1 MHTPAT
7 TTFARCRSALRRE
20 AGITLIEALIALL
33 VLSLGMLALAQVQSM
48 LRYNSDVAKQRSE
61 AVRIAQA
68 NMESLRAF
76 GRLTATTGFKSY
88 AEVAAS
94 GPTQVTGITTNTT
107 FSVTNAVTE
116 VTSPQYKAL
125 TVSVTWTDRNGTA
138 QSVSVN
144 SLISRTDPSLASQ
157 LAIPPEG
164 SPVRNPFD
172 RNVRIPIQATDLG
185 NDKSGF
191 TPPGSEGFYFVFD
204 NTNADIIEKCT
215 GTLSQEA
222 YEDIQD
228 GTDTTNTCDASRR
241 GYLISGFVN
250 FDLRN
255 QVSATSPGST
265 VCDFYADSAM
275 QSLITAASPGS
286 PTLSTF
292 FNQVIS
298 PSNASTSAADMFA
311 FTVSIDVVPSRIYD
325 GAAGVLPA
333 ANLVIEFSSSTV
345 TGNSKAFQYFG
356 TSPITLRN
364 AGTGQSVET
373 FTPVLSGEAVSAT
386 GSQGGSAV
394 LSVSGGKGLL
404 TINPAADLTADT
416 AYEIVLPASTIRFV
430 ATTGPQP
437 RPTDPVLTS
446 TVRFTSGPGPA
457 FSVTAPTTI
466 DGNIVGTFSEPVT
479 AQSTGIVYL
488 YRAGN
493 GNNATLVETFN
504 LANSGAGSGGG
515 SMTLDAGGTTLT
527 INPGADLVP
536 GAEYFIDIEPNIF
549 RDAAGNPFAGTS
561 SPQPFTVGSVS
572 VNASCPNNVADV
584 RDFMNA
590 TLTLSSTGH
599 PTPPFECYADD
610 RESVAIPTTRTVGY
624 FCAVYLST
632 SNTSGWSGVL
642 NLLAPA
648 SWTSSYKAC
657 RYYDP
662 DGDNVVPNDEHPA
675 AYTNVNSSLT
685 DQNFLIV
692 RSSRSCP
699 SEVVDIGSQTGISV
713 HYKTLDHQP

>member
-1 MHTPAT
+1 MYTPTIAS
-7 TTFARCRSALRRE
+7 FSRVRGALRRD

-88 AEVAAS
+88 AEVAGS

-116 VTSPQYKAL
+116 VTNPRYKAL
-125 TVSVTWTDRNGTA
+125 RVTVEWDDRSGTR
-138 QSVSVN
+138 QTVFVD

-172 RNVRIPIQATDLG
+172 RNVRIPITATDLG

-215 GTLSQEA
+215 GTLSQDA
-222 YEDIQD
+222 YEDIKD

-275 QSLITAASPGS
+275 QALITAASPGS
-286 PTLSTF
+286 PTLSTLL
-292 FNQVIS
+292 NQVIAPTAAASNWFAYASVISGSSTIANGSTSVS
-298 PSNASTSAADMFA
+298 PSGDLIIGFQRAVQSNQ
-311 FTVSIDVVPSRIYD
+311 
-325 GAAGVLPA
+325 GGWGL
-333 ANLVIEFSSSTV
+333 EF
-345 TGNSKAFQYFG
+345 YG
-356 TSPITLRN
+356 TSPIILRV
-364 AGTGQSVET
+364 AATGAIVET
-373 FTPVLSGEAVSAT
+373 FTPVAGGITAT
-386 GSQGGSAV
+386 GILGGSAT
-394 LSVSGGKGLL
+394 LAANGTTL
-404 TINPAADLTADT
+404 TIDPFASLSNDT
-416 AYEIVLPASTIRFV
+416 AYQIVLPSTTIQFRRNAS
-430 ATTGPQP
+430 
-437 RPTDPVLTS
+437 TDPVTGQ
-446 TVRFTSGPGPA
+446 TIGFVTGPA
-457 FSVTAPTTI
+457 PTLTGTAPTAV
-466 DGNIVGTFSEPVT
+466 DGSIVGTFSEPVT

-493 GNNATLVETFN
+493 GNNSTLVETFN

-515 SMTLDAGGTTLT
+515 SMTLEAGGTTLT

-536 GAEYFIDIEPNIF
+536 GAEYFILIEPNIF
-549 RDAAGNPFAGTS
+549 RDAAGNPFAGIS
-561 SPQPFTVGSVS
+561 SSTTFTFTVGSVS
-572 VNASCPNNVADV
+572 VNANCPNNVADV

-599 PTPPFECYADD
+599 PTPAFECYADD

-642 NLLAPA
+642 DLLAP
-648 SWTSSYKAC
+648 SGWTSSYKAC

-713 HYKTLDHQP
+713 HYKTVQHQP

>member
-7 TTFARCRSALRRE
+7 TTFARCRGALRRE

-222 YEDIQD
+222 YEDIKD

-286 PTLSTF
+286 PTLNTL
-292 FNQVIS
+292 FNQIIESKEPLLGLLSQVVVPTTPPTS
-298 PSNASTSAADMFA
+298 VSLSNNIVVPLSTTLTGNP
-311 FTVSIDVVPSRIYD
+311 TVS
-325 GAAGVLPA
+325 
-333 ANLVIEFSSSTV
+333 FQSTL
-345 TGNSKAFQYFG
+345 
-356 TSPITLRN
+356 PITLRL
-364 AGTGQSVET
+364 ASSGAQVES
-373 FTPVLSGEAVSAT
+373 FTPTVNSTSAT
-386 GSQGGSAV
+386 GSAGGSVV
-394 LSVSGGKGLL
+394 LSSTAI
-404 TINPAADLTADT
+404 TINPAADLLPDT
-416 AYEIVLPASTIRFV
+416 RYEVVVPASTIRFYRNSSNFEFV
-430 ATTGPQP
+430 GAATYAFYTGPA
-437 RPTDPVLTS
+437 PTLT
-446 TVRFTSGPGPA
+446 G
-457 FSVTAPTTI
+457 TAPTSVS
-466 DGNIVGTFSEPVT
+466 GNIIGTFSEPVT

-493 GNNATLVETFN
+493 GNNSTLVETFN

-536 GAEYFIDIEPNIF
+536 GVEYFILIEPNIF
-549 RDAAGNPFAGTS
+549 RDATGNPFAGIS
-561 SPQPFTVGSVS
+561 SSTTFTFTVGSVS
-572 VNASCPNNVADV
+572 VDANCPNNVADV

-599 PTPPFECYADD
+599 PTPAFECYADD
-610 RESVAIPTTRTVGY
+610 RESVAAGTTRTVGY

-675 AYTNVNSSLT
+675 TYANVNSSLT

-713 HYKTLDHQP
+713 HYKTVQHQP